1 MALIDAQN
9 FYQQMES
16 GQLKPVYFLFGEES
30 YLLSQSTQRFKAL
43 FEGSGL
49 EDFNYQS
56 FYAGDANVEQIR
68 ESIETLPMMSAY
80 RVIVIKE
87 AQNFSEKEW
96 EALEPILSQ
105 PVSTSVVAFFASTVD
120 KRKKGIRLLIDK
132 SQAIE
137 FKKPYENQMP
147 SWIQY
152 IAKTYE
158 LSITAEA
165 SNLLHT
171 LVGTHLIEI
180 DSEMKKLKDFISPRN
195 KIELADVASVVSRSK
210 EESVFDFTR
219 AVGENNRAVA
229 LEHLVH
235 LLDQGQSEIGVVALL
250 ARHVR
255 LLLIVKKGMNQGLH
269 GAKLAQLAQVSPYF
283 IDSYVSQ
290 AKLWSSLQLQ
300 KLMMVLSET
309 DKALKSSPL
318 SSHIWLENMV
328 LKSCTTL
335 NSNPGLQELQFS
347 SDL

>member
-1 MALIDAQN
+1 MAIIEAQN
-9 FYQQMES
+9 FYQQIES
-16 GQLKPVYFLFGEES
+16 AQLKPVYFLFGEES
-30 YLLSQSTQRFKAL
+30 YLLAQSTQRFKAL
-43 FEGSGL
+43 FDGTGL
-49 EDFNYQS
+49 EDFNFQS
-56 FYAGDANVEQIR
+56 FYAGDANVDQIR

-80 RVIVIKE
+80 RIVLVKE
-87 AQNFSEKEW
+87 AQNFSEKDW
-96 EALEPILSQ
+96 EVLEPILSK
-105 PVSTSVVAFFASTVD
+105 PVTTSVVAFLASSVD

-132 SQAIE
+132 SQAVE

-152 IAKTYE
+152 IAKTFE
-158 LSITAEA
+158 LTITAEA

-180 DSEMKKLKDFISPRN
+180 DSEMKKLKDYISPRN
-195 KIELADVASVVSRSK
+195 KIELSDVAAVVSRSK

-255 LLLIVKKGMNQGLH
+255 LLLIVKKGMSQGLH

-300 KLMMVLSET
+300 KVLLILSET

-328 LKSCTTL
+328 LKSCSTL
-335 NSNPGLQELQFS
+335 NFGTGLQE
-347 SDL
+347 SDLNSDL